1 MTEKRSKQLNE
12 IIARIRYSSIL
23 CVIGVLINIMFIF
36 FTIKYKVPIRLGT
49 VGTISVS
56 ILGGYLPGVIVGFV
70 TNILYSVRDY
80 NMMSYG
86 FLEMLIAVI
95 TNILA
100 KRGYFEK
107 FYKAVLTIPVFV
119 AITGALKYLVSFII
133 GRKESAFNVMMM
145 WQFVDIG
152 ISVLIVFITT
162 KILSDKLGINKRS
175 AEIVD
180 KHKVKSRLMSI
191 RWKILIMLSMI
202 CVLIATAITSIS
214 YMQYRDEMIQNH
226 IKLGRGA
233 IQLIREKLDPDR
245 VDDFIEHGY
254 TAVGYYSVEDYLYDL
269 RNNLPDAEFIYVYKM
284 MHTGIFVVFD
294 TDTDEFEA
302 DEPGEFIEYEP
313 VLKKLRNQFL
323 AGNEIEPTISND
335 EYGFLLSVYEP
346 LIDRNGE
353 VVCYAC
359 VDFSMDVLNRY
370 IAKFIIRIIMMFIG
384 FVILIFALFIKLM
397 EINIIMPVNEM
408 SYCASK
414 FSYNNEEERQSNIDM
429 IKELNIR
436 TGDEIENLY
445 FAFCKT
451 VEDGMFFADNLRR
464 ARNQVMTMAEQ
475 VSQISVTAYTDS
487 LTGVKN
493 KAAYQKM
500 SQDLEND
507 IDNNQARF
515 AIVMIDINRLKQ
527 VNDTYG
533 HEKGDLYIKG
543 SCKMICDIF
552 KHSPVYRFGGDEFV
566 VVLKGDSYE
575 EREELV
581 EKARDAFNKSGG
593 RVDLQPWERYS
604 AATGMSE
611 YKGELGE
618 RVDNVFKR
626 ADKNMYDY
634 KIKMKAQRTE

>member
-1 MTEKRSKQLNE
+1 MTETKSKRLTE
-12 IIARIRYSSIL
+12 IIANMRYGTIL
-23 CVIGVLINIMFIF
+23 CVIGILINIIFLF
-36 FTIKYKVPIRLGT
+36 FTTKHSLPIRLGT
-49 VGTISVS
+49 LGTMSAA

-70 TNILYSVRDY
+70 TNILYSLQDY

-86 FLEMLIAVI
+86 FLEMLIAI
-95 TNILA
+95 IASFLA
-100 KRGYFEK
+100 KRRYFDK
-107 FYKAVLTIPVFV
+107 FYKAVMTIPVFV
-119 AITGALKYLVSFII
+119 AATGVLKYAVSFLI
-133 GRKESAFNVMMM
+133 GRKERELNVLLI

-152 ISVLIVFITT
+152 ISVLVVFTAI
-162 KILSDKLGINKRS
+162 KILSYRFDINKKPV
-175 AEIVD
+175 EIVD
-180 KHKVKSRLMSI
+180 KHKVKSRLISI

-214 YMQYRDEMIQNH
+214 YMQYRDEMIQTH

-269 RNNLPDAEFIYVYKM
+269 RDNLPDAEFIYVYKM

-294 TDTDEFEA
+294 TDTKEIEA
-302 DEPGEFIEYEP
+302 DDPGSFIEYEP

-323 AGNEIEPTISND
+323 AGKEIEPTISRD
-335 EYGFLLSVYEP
+335 KYGFLLSVYEP
-346 LIDRNGE
+346 LVDRNGE

-359 VDFSMDVLNRY
+359 VDFSMDVLNKY

-397 EINIIMPVNEM
+397 EINIIIPVNEM

-414 FSYNNEEERQSNIDM
+414 FLYNSEEDRQNNIDM

-445 FAFCKT
+445 YAFCKT

-464 ARNQVMTMAEQ
+464 AQNQVMSMAEQ
-475 VSQISVTAYTDS
+475 VSQISMTAYTDP

-493 KAAYQKM
+493 KAAYQHM
-500 SQDLEND
+500 RQQLEYD

-515 AIVMIDINRLKQ
+515 AIVMIDINRLKH

-543 SCKMICDIF
+543 ACKMICDIF

-566 VVLKGDSYE
+566 VVLKGEPYE
-575 EREELV
+575 ERVKLLE
-581 EKARDAFNKSGG
+581 RSRNAFNKSSA
-593 RVDLQPWERYS
+593 RDDLQPWERYS

-611 YKGELGE
+611 YKGEEGE

-634 KIKMKAQRTE
+634 KVKMKAHRTN

>member
-1 MTEKRSKQLNE
+1 MTEKRSIQLNE

-36 FTIKYKVPIRLGT
+36 FTIKYKAPIRLGT

-70 TNILYSVRDY
+70 TNILYSIRDY

-119 AITGALKYLVSFII
+119 AITGALKYLVSFLI

-152 ISVLIVFITT
+152 ISVLIVFITI
-162 KILSDKLGINKRS
+162 KILSDKFGINKRS

-254 TAVGYYSVEDYLYDL
+254 TAVGYYSVENYLYDL

-302 DEPGEFIEYEP
+302 DEPGAFIEYEP

-346 LIDRNGE
+346 LIDRKGE

-414 FSYNNEEERQSNIDM
+414 FSYNNEEERQSNIEM

-493 KAAYQKM
+493 KAAYQKI

>member
-70 TNILYSVRDY
+70 TNILYSIHDY

-575 EREELV
+575 KREELV

>member
-70 TNILYSVRDY
+70 TNILYSIHDY

-152 ISVLIVFITT
+152 TSVLIVFITT

-593 RVDLQPWERYS
+593 RGDRQPWERYS